1 MKAIQYYQQ
10 FRCKYHVCGG
20 EKAAEKPGVFGIF
33 AVIFFILIST
43 LPSPVKSA
51 VASPESQAAS
61 ATSADAKIASLIE
74 QLRSDDSTARQS
86 AASAIV
92 TMGDAARPTIITLA
106 GSQDPGMREQA
117 VQILLQLPWYLRGDP
132 PEVKKLLV
140 DYGSPEVQ
148 NRRNTIGALA
158 VLHDGIGL
166 DALDRMVREEP
177 SPAVQ
182 WTIVS
187 CLRQIGNL
195 DPFRAAQPNANNSRL
210 LALCGYA
217 RMTSDP
223 PGAIEYL
230 RQCAELE
237 FADPV
242 DDGGEFDFVIN
253 VLCDSACDQKNYLE
267 AANLRRREVARGSI
281 TDDSGIPK
289 ALAGLFALQ
298 ADYGPIQGLQE
309 DILRGG
315 DDVQR
320 PEIQYALTRM
330 YGRIGDTAR
339 AAAARQAAFAGSTT
353 QMQRYFVGDYLF
365 ERGWNDLAEG
375 ELKAYLQLSAQN
387 SPAAGFESR
396 QADANVHLQ
405 LSSIAEE
412 RGDDL
417 AAAQQKEQAM
427 LLLPRDEQLTRRDA
441 AGHVWPVPASEI
453 WADIYWRYL
462 RVAVIAHN
470 QPEINRRLE
479 QLLELKPTDADAAIE
494 VVPLLR
500 QMNRP
505 GDADLMFKWS
515 FDSLKKDLEAHPDDP
530 VTLNGMAWLCAKCD
544 RNLPEALVWAE
555 KAARLSGGDA
565 AILDTQ
571 AEVNFHLGNFDE
583 AVRLETIASGLH
595 PDDEFMKG
603 QLARFEAAQKRGLA
617 STRR

>member
-1 MKAIQYYQQ
+1 MKAIRHYQQ
-10 FRCKYHVCGG
+10 FQGKYHAGCG
-20 EKAAEKPGVFGIF
+20 EKPAENPGVSGIF
-33 AVIFFILIST
+33 AAIFCVIFLA

-51 VASPESQAAS
+51 VATTDSAAAS
-61 ATSADAKIASLIE
+61 TGGADAKIASLIE

-86 AASAIV
+86 AAAAIV
-92 TMGDAARPTIITLA
+92 AMGNAARPAIITLA
-106 GSQDPGMREQA
+106 ASQDPGVHEQA
-117 VQILLQLPWYLRGDP
+117 AQILLQLPWYLPGDP

-140 DYGSPEVQ
+140 GYGSPEVDV
-148 NRRNTIGALA
+148 RRTTIGALA
-158 VLHDGIGL
+158 ILHDGIGL
-166 DALDRMVREEP
+166 DALDRLVREEP

-182 WTIVS
+182 WMIVS
-187 CLRQIGNL
+187 CLRQLGNL
-195 DPFRAAQPNANNSRL
+195 DPFRAAQPDANNSRL

-217 RMTSDP
+217 RVTFDP

-253 VLCDSACDQKNYLE
+253 LLCDSACDQKNYRE
-267 AANLRRREVARGSI
+267 AANLRRRELARGSAA
-281 TDDSGIPK
+281 DDSGIPK

-309 DILRGG
+309 DMVRGG

-320 PEIQYALTRM
+320 PEIQYALAQM

-339 AAAARQAAFAGSTT
+339 ATAARQAAFAGSTT
-353 QMQRYFVGDYLF
+353 QMQRYEVGDYLC
-365 ERGWNDLAEG
+365 EHGWNDLAES
-375 ELKAYLQLSAQN
+375 ELKTYLQLSAQN

-396 QADANVHLQ
+396 QADANVHLR
-405 LSSIAEE
+405 LSNIAEE
-412 RGDDL
+412 RDDDL

-427 LLLPRDEQLTRRDA
+427 LLLPRDEQLTRRDS
-441 AGHVWPVPASEI
+441 AGHEWPVPASEI

-462 RVAVIAHN
+462 RVAVVAHN

-494 VVPLLR
+494 IVPLLR
-500 QMNRP
+500 QMNRR

-515 FDSLKKDLEAHPDDP
+515 FDSLKKDLKEHPDDP

-571 AEVNFHLGNFDE
+571 AEVNFHLGRFAE

-603 QLARFEAAQKRGLA
+603 QLARFRSAQQRGA
-617 STRR
+617 GTTRP

>member
-1 MKAIQYYQQ
+1 MFLA
-10 FRCKYHVCGG
+10 
-20 EKAAEKPGVFGIF
+20 
-33 AVIFFILIST
+33 
-43 LPSPVKSA
+43 LPSPVRSA
-51 VASPESQAAS
+51 VAATDSAPAS
-61 ATSADAKIASLIE
+61 TAGADAKIASLIE

-86 AASAIV
+86 ASAAIIA
-92 TMGDAARPTIITLA
+92 MGDAARPAIITLS
-106 GSQDPGMREQA
+106 GSQDPGVHEQA
-117 VQILLQLPWYLRGDP
+117 AQILLQLPWYLPGDP

-140 DYGSPEVQ
+140 GYGSPDVEL
-148 NRRNTIGALA
+148 RRNTIGALA
-158 VLHDGIGL
+158 ILHDGIGL

-187 CLRQIGNL
+187 CLRQLGNL
-195 DPFRAAQPNANNSRL
+195 DPFRAAQPDANNSRL

-217 RMTSDP
+217 RVNSDP
-223 PGAIEYL
+223 STAMEYL

-237 FADPV
+237 FANPV
-242 DDGGEFDFVIN
+242 DDGAPLIWSGPGFEKGEFDFVIGL
-253 VLCDSACDQKNYLE
+253 LCDSACESKDYL
-267 AANLRRREVARGSI
+267 AAATLRRRELARGSASD
-281 TDDSGIPK
+281 TSGVPL
-289 ALAGLFALQ
+289 ALSELFALQ
-298 ADYGPIQGLQE
+298 GDYGPIAPLKE
-309 DILRGG
+309 DLTRAG
-315 DDVQR
+315 DNLGK
-320 PEIQYALTRM
+320 PKIQYSLARM
-330 YGRIGDTAR
+330 YGRLGDMIHATA
-339 AAAARQAAFAGSTT
+339 AKNLAFAGSNT
-353 QMQRYFVGDYLF
+353 QMQRFDVADYLCQH
-365 ERGWNDLAEG
+365 GWNDLAEG

-387 SPAAGFESR
+387 SPAAGFETR

-405 LSSIAEE
+405 LSKIAEE

-441 AGHVWPVPASEI
+441 SGHEWPVPASEI
-453 WADIYWRYL
+453 WADIYWKYL
-462 RVAVIAHN
+462 RVAVAAQN
-470 QPEINRRLE
+470 KSEINRRLE

-530 VTLNGMAWLCAKCD
+530 VTLNGIAWLCAKCD

-555 KAARLSGGDA
+555 KAAALSGGDA

-571 AEVNFHLGNFDE
+571 AEVNFHLGHFDE
-583 AVRLETIASGLH
+583 AVRLETIASGSH

-603 QLARFEAAQKRGLA
+603 QLARFKTAQRGAAQKRGA
-617 STRR
+617 AATRP